1 MGEPGLSIG
10 RSIARGEAVESELD
24 AFISKR
30 HEARVRDEG
39 ERAVEDAWA
48 ESSRT
53 LAARQRDEDD
63 RGRLAMCRHLEAV
76 YARRSAEW
84 GRQGDELETNGVTQ
98 HKGDD
103 AA

>member
-48 ESSRT
+48 ESSRE
-53 LAARQRDEDD
+53 LAACQRDEED

-84 GRQGDELETNGVTQ
+84 GRQGDELEGREATDERKT
-98 HKGDD
+98 
-103 AA
+103 A